1 MENNT
6 KTRLTNIL
14 EARGVEVPSEDK
26 ELVTEVVGYV
36 CAEDEFMARDDF
48 DWHMPGGYVAEDAE
62 ESSSDE
68 PTEPTEPT
76 DPTEPTEPTD
86 PTDPTNPN
94 DPGQSEIIVD
104 GPTKV
109 ESAED
114 IAAIENP
121 AEADVELSAELVS
134 ELPANTY
141 YKSLAVNGGSIDS
154 TVQLSATES
163 VTLDGVQIS
172 GDKGS
177 VNGKITFATPELNI
191 KNITIEEGSTVYN
204 AFEGYQKVNDPN
216 YSGLETLNAEN
227 LNFDAVTM
235 AHNVVNVYTPA
246 NDAVI
251 NIKDSTFN
259 LDVDNSNVLRLSNYM
274 NSENVTVNFENVN
287 WTYEN
292 ADASDWKWAGLV
304 IYQPAGADVA
314 LTGDTS
320 KLATW
325 KFNFTNCK
333 YNDVVVDANNFGA
346 HNQVMYAYNIGGTKA
361 VTDLSEIA
369 TVTFA

>member
-1 MENNT
+1 MT
-6 KTRLTNIL
+6 
-14 EARGVEVPSEDK
+14 
-26 ELVTEVVGYV
+26 
-36 CAEDEFMARDDF
+36 
-48 DWHMPGGYVAEDAE
+48 
-62 ESSSDE
+62 
-68 PTEPTEPT
+68 
-76 DPTEPTEPTD
+76 
-86 PTDPTNPN
+86 
-94 DPGQSEIIVD
+94 
-104 GPTKV
+104 
-109 ESAED
+109 
-114 IAAIENP
+114 
-121 AEADVELSAELVS
+121 
-134 ELPANTY
+134 
-141 YKSLAVNGGSIDS
+141 
-154 TVQLSATES
+154 
-163 VTLDGVQIS
+163 
-172 GDKGS
+172 
-177 VNGKITFATPELNI
+177 
-191 KNITIEEGSTVYN
+191 
-204 AFEGYQKVNDPN
+204 
-216 YSGLETLNAEN
+216 
-227 LNFDAVTM
+227 
-235 AHNVVNVYTPA
+235 HNVVNVYTPA
-246 NDAVI
+246 NNAVI

-346 HNQVMYAYNIGGTKA
+346 HNQVIYAYNIGGTKA